1 MKIAVIGAGII
12 GVTTAYEL
20 NQSGFD
26 VTVYD
31 RRSSVA
37 EETSFANAG
46 AVAPGYVTPWA
57 SPGMPWKVISHLFQR
72 HAPVRISRLTRIS
85 PVWAWRW
92 YRACRES
99 NYLENRRRLQQLA
112 HYSRDVLHELA
123 SQHGL
128 DYESQ
133 MGFTVLSRGQA
144 EQRLAEKSLSFLRDA
159 GIEARWLD
167 EDSVRT
173 LEPGLN
179 PDIRFTG
186 GIHVSSDEV
195 GNCRLFAHE
204 LKRICIEQGVR
215 FEMGIEVSPLDPQRP
230 TRIHAKDGQH
240 EALFDAV
247 VVCTGPFSSSV
258 LRQLPIPLKIEPI
271 AGYSISAT
279 IDHLECAP
287 TAGLMDERYKVAISR
302 IGQRVR
308 VAGAA
313 ELGAPPGRMNT
324 RSIQTLYKVLE
335 DWFPG
340 AVKPTTTW
348 QHWRG
353 DRPMVPNGVPW
364 IGPSSVKGVWMNVGH
379 GSSGWALSAGSA
391 RLLAQQLTQSITE
404 LEATNYHGH

>member
-20 NQSGFD
+20 RQSGFD
-26 VTVYD
+26 VTVFD
-31 RRSSVA
+31 RHSSVA

-57 SPGMPWKVISHLFQR
+57 SPGMPWKVLSHLLQR

-85 PVWAWRW
+85 PTWAWRW

-99 NYLENRRRLQQLA
+99 AYLDNRRRLQQLA
-112 HYSRDVLHELA
+112 HYSREVLHQLA
-123 SQHGL
+123 KSHDL
-128 DYESQ
+128 NYESQ
-133 MGFTVLSRGQA
+133 QGFTVLSRGLL
-144 EQRLAEKSLSFLRDA
+144 EQRMAEKSLDFLRNA
-159 GIEARWLD
+159 GLEAKWLD
-167 EDSVRT
+167 EDSVRR

-179 PDIRFTG
+179 PDLRFSG
-186 GIHVSSDEV
+186 GIHVATDEV

-204 LKRICIEQGVR
+204 LKRICVEQGVR
-215 FEMGIEVSPLDPQRP
+215 FEMGVEIDPISLERP
-230 TRIHAKDGQH
+230 TCITTRSGQQ
-240 EALFDAV
+240 EMAFDAV
-247 VVCTGPFSSSV
+247 VICAGPLSASL
-258 LRQLPIPLKIEPI
+258 LRELPIPIRIEPI

-279 IDHLECAP
+279 IDHPECAP

-302 IGQRVR
+302 IGQRIR

-313 ELGAPPGRMNT
+313 ELGAQPGRMNA

-340 AVKPTTTW
+340 AVKPTTSW

-364 IGPSSVKGVWMNVGH
+364 IGPSSVKGVWLNVGH

-391 RLLAQQLTQSITE
+391 RLLAQQMAQTPTE
-404 LEATNYHGH
+404 LQAHHYHGL